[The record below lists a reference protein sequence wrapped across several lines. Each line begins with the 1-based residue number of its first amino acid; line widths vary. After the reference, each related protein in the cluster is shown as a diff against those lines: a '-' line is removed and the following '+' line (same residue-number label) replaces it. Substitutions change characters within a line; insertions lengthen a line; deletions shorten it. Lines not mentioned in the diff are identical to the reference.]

1 LLAALRSAAPAIVR
15 DVALFDVYQGKGLTE
30 TEKSLAFRIVMQ
42 DTQRTLEDAE
52 VEAVIANLLA
62 VATRDFSAS
71 LRG

>member
-1 LLAALRSAAPAIVR
+1 
-15 DVALFDVYQGKGLTE
+15 
-30 TEKSLAFRIVMQ
+30 MQ